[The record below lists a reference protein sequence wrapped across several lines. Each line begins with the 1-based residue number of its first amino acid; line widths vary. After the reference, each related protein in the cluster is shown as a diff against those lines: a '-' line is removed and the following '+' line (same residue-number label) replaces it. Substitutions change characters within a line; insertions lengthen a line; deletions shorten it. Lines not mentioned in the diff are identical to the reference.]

1 MADENMAARFAGT
14 IRDLLAPTRVVPTC
28 YENVD
33 PEIRRVER
41 AIARLPKRT
50 REVFMMHRFD
60 DLGYDR
66 IAHRLGISK
75 KAVEREMVRGLRAIR
90 KAREDYARENRK

>member
-50 REVFMMHRFD
+50 REVFIADSD
-60 DLGYDR
+60 DRAHVFRSDAAQRSDL
-66 IAHRLGISK
+66 IARSWS
-75 KAVEREMVRGLRAIR
+75 A
-90 KAREDYARENRK
+90 

>member
-1 MADENMAARFAGT
+1 
-14 IRDLLAPTRVVPTC
+14 
-28 YENVD
+28 
-33 PEIRRVER
+33 
-41 AIARLPKRT
+41 
-50 REVFMMHRFD
+50 MMHRFD